1 MNYHRR
7 KRLARIAA
15 SAVVAAAWAL
25 ANAAGAWADDVVT
38 YEVVSDIVRAAT
50 VEYQSTTGRSL
61 VQGVGLPWR
70 IDVPVHAVADAPPDG
85 SQVRA
90 DWRPSAAPTRW
101 VTVRIIYQGK
111 VICQST
117 LDIGNATCY
126 GITPRIA

>member
-1 MNYHRR
+1 MKSPWRNH
-7 KRLARIAA
+7 LARVATPVLVLA
-15 SAVVAAAWAL
+15 SSGL
-25 ANAAGAWADDVVT
+25 ANAAPAWADDVVT
-38 YEVVSDIVRAAT
+38 YEVASDTVSAAT

-61 VQGVGLPWR
+61 IGVGLPWR
-70 IDVPVHAVADAPPDG
+70 IDVPVRAVADAPPNG

-90 DWRPSAAPTRW
+90 DWRPSAARNRW

-117 LDIGNATCY
+117 LDIGDATCY